1 MSYYSLHNIFIV
13 LTSLITFL
21 FPFLIVFIAIFAKK
35 RAQSKG
41 AARRP
46 AHPNRRVHR
55 HYNQGRPYD
64 PTTNTADYPSACQA
78 SYDPVRARD
87 QLETLLKAG
96 HLTQE
101 EYRQRLEDLKNYR
114 HC

>member
-1 MSYYSLHNIFIV
+1 MSYYSPYNIFIV
-13 LTSLITFL
+13 LTSALTFL

-35 RAQSKG
+35 RAQSKS
-41 AARRP
+41 AARHSVRP
-46 AHPNRRVHR
+46 SRRVHR
-55 HYNQGRPYD
+55 HYRQGQPYD
-64 PTTNTADYPSACQA
+64 PVTNTADYPSACQA
-78 SYDPVRARD
+78 GYDPVRARD